1 MMTGKYK
8 LLLVLA
14 LLFSSF
20 SIASAASI
28 NVSFGPGTPLN
39 DSTQTSTSIY
49 VNLSVNASA
58 DHYSFIDFDNDL
70 LLWMRMDDVNASGD
84 PVDLSSHGNNGTKK
98 SGAVINSTN
107 GYFGNGTY
115 FDGVNDNID
124 LGDTAGL
131 NLTGSS
137 FTLSSWINPA
147 AAGHTGFILS
157 KADSVTATRHY
168 GIMLISGV
176 LNTFTENNDLDSSG
190 VTPLVGSWT
199 HVVMTWNGTR
209 KVLYVNGTY
218 VNDWAGTP
226 LSVGGQRLL
235 VSCRNN
241 GAGVDYCFNGTID
254 EVMIFNRSLSAG
266 EIQSLY
272 NSSEYSYA
280 HNFAGLSESVHTFT
294 GYGVNKSGDKN
305 QTEARVVT
313 VTADVTLPN
322 ISLVYPQNT
331 TYHHNVSTLNYTAS
345 DENIGSCWYSI
356 NNGTINSSA
365 VSCGTN
371 FTGITSVEGSNTWT
385 VWANDSVGNENSSSI
400 TFTKEYWGE
409 PITGCQ
415 TISASGTY
423 YLANDITPIGVAESR
438 CIDINAG
445 NVIIDGKGSS
455 VVNLTY
461 LSAYAFDVTSQ
472 TNVTIKNMPNIT
484 LGSGTQAFRL
494 VSTVDVTLEN
504 ITINQAG
511 YWVVLSTSD
520 INFTLKDSSL
530 SNALSYGVYGVVT
543 GATIEKNTFSDS
555 TKPAIRTSGVWSGV
569 VIDNNVFENGVLSSD
584 YLDFSGN
591 LTNVNF
597 TNNIFRGFNA
607 SGEIGIVDA
616 DSSAYYANEIYIYNN
631 SFYDNNLTQGAFFD
645 FVNGENITILN
656 NTFGPKNTNYN
667 IGYYNIYLHGNMTN
681 AAVYGNDINCT
692 GRGHGIM
699 FGGGLDT
706 IQGSVA
712 YGNVVDSCSF
722 GILFHGG
729 SVNNTFREMNV
740 TNSGVGFYVITNP
753 VNNTAYNLKFDSCTY
768 GIRFYTDSAA
778 YGHVGFPSGNLLYN
792 IIINNSGTDGLNFR
806 NVSDGGNTVK
816 DVLIENSGASDITAY
831 LDSTNLFLVNASYDK
846 SKTNIQDT
854 SSITRKWY
862 YRTNATNSS
871 GSAIENANVSIY
883 NVSGNMQFSSL
894 TDSGGLSTIYEII
907 DYVNLAGTR
916 YYYSNYTINV
926 SASGYEN
933 SSVSYNATAEEN
945 NLLHGIILDALSG
958 SAPNWALNQTGIV
971 ITYSLTTLSLF
982 NITWTDDG
990 LIDTVYFESNYSGSS
1005 ENYTMSNATSDVYNY
1020 SAVLPAG
1027 TFYWKSHANDT
1038 SNLWNSTDSWI
1049 FTISQASSEVNL
1061 TLNETEENITINE
1074 GDSINLNATLITGEG
1089 SIKLYNNGT
1098 LINSGSSPIGNST
1111 TFDTAGFYNITA
1123 IYESTQNYSSS
1134 FETYYV
1140 NVTDITPPL
1149 VSFENPTTNSG
1160 NYNQNAIWVNVT
1172 ASDVS
1177 SSLDTIKIWLYNST
1191 GLANS
1196 SSSASSSLFVNF
1208 TNLPD
1213 ETYYLNATAN
1223 DTLGNLNNTETKTII
1238 LDNSA
1243 PGVSIA
1249 NPSNN
1254 TNTTDTGIDV
1264 NYTASDTYLQTC
1276 WYSNDTMSVNTTLA
1290 NCANVTAVVWS
1301 EGQHNVTVWANDT
1314 AGNENSSSVTFYV
1327 DTTFP
1332 QISVIYPESTAYN
1345 VNVSGLNY
1353 SASDASLSSCW
1364 YSINGGGTNTSVTCG
1379 ENVTGLVSSEGSNT
1393 WTVWANDSAG
1403 KENSSSVTFTKDTGY
1418 PLIEFGDGT
1427 SEDGVNVS
1435 RTWIYVNVS
1444 VTEGGEDAIVF
1455 VLFNT
1460 TSEVNTTLYTDATRT
1475 INWTGLPDETY
1486 YYNVTVNDT
1495 SGNSNSTETRT
1506 IVLDTVYPTI
1516 GDVANISITTSS
1528 AVINW
1533 TTDEL
1538 ANSTV
1543 DYGSTVG
1550 LGSLETNSSFVLG
1563 HSVQLGGLSGNT
1575 TYHYNVSS
1583 CDYAGNCNTTGTYN
1597 FTTLAQSVWNVSMAT
1612 GGNQSTNTETNV
1624 TYQIKITN
1632 EGNVADNYTLFV
1644 TNTNSAETAV
1654 LNQSSVLDIGAGSS
1668 ANVTL
1673 TVGDSSSGNYT
1684 VSVNAVSEGNSSVT
1698 SSLTTITDVLSGPVI
1713 SSTEIYPFSVQNGTN
1728 VSLYVLTANGNYSW
1742 ASVAKPDGNWQNVT
1756 LANGVNTNF
1765 TNTSL
1770 LGRYNVTFYVNDSYG
1785 AEVNSSPDYFESFAP
1800 VLFNIS
1806 VLDYNLTGENSTINV
1821 YYRGQN
1827 IDTNLSESG
1836 NYSRSLPNTLVD
1848 LEVKAQSNRL
1858 QVYLRDINLSSE
1870 NSETLGM
1877 DRHTSIS
1884 RYLVTYGVNTTYNF
1898 TNSTV
1903 RIYYDDLTVTT
1914 EGNLELYKCDDY
1926 AFSSRTCSGTW
1937 TDISDVNTTQNTT
1950 GDYFEHLTTS
1960 FSGFSILETAA
1971 ASTTEE
1977 EVVTSSGGTPP
1988 FWRNTFMYDFKEFRE
2003 QGFLTKELRER
2014 YRIKVKIDGAEHY
2027 AGVVGLTKTQATINV
2042 SSESQQEVFNVG
2054 EEKKFEVNGDDFYDI
2069 LIVLNSISDGKA
2081 NVTISYLHEEIP
2093 KEVFEE
2099 GEAVE
2104 EIGNDESGFLL
2115 VWIFGIAVLIIVI
2128 ILAVTVYFMV
2138 RRNKKLKRFMGRQI

>member
-1 MMTGKYK
+1 MMAGKYK
-8 LLLVLA
+8 LLLILT
-14 LLFSSF
+14 LLVSSF
-20 SIASAASI
+20 SVVSGASI
-28 NVSFGPGTPLN
+28 NVSFGAGTPLN

-49 VNLSVNASA
+49 VNLTVNASA

-272 NSSEYSYA
+272 NSSAYSYE
-280 HNFAGLSESVHTFT
+280 NSFIELSESVHVFI
-294 GYGVNKSGDKN
+294 GYGVDKFGDKN
-305 QTEARVVT
+305 QTDARVVN
-313 VTADVTLPN
+313 VTADITLPE
-322 ISLVYPQNT
+322 ISMVYPQNT
-331 TYHHNVSTLNYTAS
+331 TYHHNVSALNYTAS
-345 DENIGSCWYSI
+345 DENLASCWYSI
-356 NNGTINSSA
+356 DGGATNSSA
-365 VSCGTN
+365 VSCGIN

-385 VWANDSVGNENSSSI
+385 VWANDSAGNENSSSI
-400 TFTKEYWGE
+400 TFTKEDWGT

-415 TISASGTY
+415 VISAPGTY
-423 YLANDITPIGVAESR
+423 YLANNITPVGAAESR

-631 SFYDNNLTQGAFFD
+631 SFYDNNLTNGEFFD
-645 FVNGENITILN
+645 IMNGEDIIFEN
-656 NTFGPKNTNYN
+656 NTFGPRDTDYN
-667 IGYYNIYLHGNMTN
+667 IGYFNIRLRGNITD
-681 AAVYGNDINCT
+681 AHVYGNNLNCT

-699 FGGGLDT
+699 FGGSTWGI
-706 IQGSVA
+706 IQNSEA
-712 YGNVVDSCSF
+712 YNNMVDSCSF

-778 YGHVGFPSGNLLYN
+778 YGDVGFPSGNLLYN

-862 YRTNATNSS
+862 YRTNVTNSS

-894 TDSGGLSTIYEII
+894 TDSDGLATTYEII
-907 DYVNLAGTR
+907 DYINLAGTR
-916 YYYSNYTINV
+916 TYYSNYTINV
-926 SASGYEN
+926 SASGCED
-933 SSVSYNATAEEN
+933 SSQSYNVTANEN
-945 NLLHGIILDALSG
+945 NLLHSIVLDALSS
-958 SAPNWALNQTGIV
+958 SAPNWTLNQTSIV
-971 ITYSLTTLSLF
+971 TTYSPTTLSLF
-982 NITWTDDG
+982 NVTWTDDG
-990 LIDTVYFESNYSGSS
+990 SIDTVYFESNYSGGPV
-1005 ENYTMSNATSDVYNY
+1005 NYTMSNATSDVYNY
-1020 SAVLPAG
+1020 SVVLPAG

-1074 GDSINLNATLITGEG
+1074 GDSISLNVTLISGEG
-1089 SIKLYNNGT
+1089 DLKLYNNGT

-1276 WYSNDTMSVNTTLA
+1276 WYSNDTMSFNTTLA
-1290 NCANVTAVVWS
+1290 NCANITTAVWS
-1301 EGQHNVTVWANDT
+1301 EGQ
-1314 AGNENSSSVTFYV
+1314 
-1327 DTTFP
+1327 
-1332 QISVIYPESTAYN
+1332 
-1345 VNVSGLNY
+1345 
-1353 SASDASLSSCW
+1353 
-1364 YSINGGGTNTSVTCG
+1364 
-1379 ENVTGLVSSEGSNT
+1379 
-1393 WTVWANDSAG
+1393 
-1403 KENSSSVTFTKDTGY
+1403 
-1418 PLIEFGDGT
+1418 
-1427 SEDGVNVS
+1427 
-1435 RTWIYVNVS
+1435 
-1444 VTEGGEDAIVF
+1444 
-1455 VLFNT
+1455 
-1460 TSEVNTTLYTDATRT
+1460 
-1475 INWTGLPDETY
+1475 
-1486 YYNVTVNDT
+1486 
-1495 SGNSNSTETRT
+1495 
-1506 IVLDTVYPTI
+1506 
-1516 GDVANISITTSS
+1516 
-1528 AVINW
+1528 
-1533 TTDEL
+1533 
-1538 ANSTV
+1538 
-1543 DYGSTVG
+1543 
-1550 LGSLETNSSFVLG
+1550 
-1563 HSVQLGGLSGNT
+1563 
-1575 TYHYNVSS
+1575 
-1583 CDYAGNCNTTGTYN
+1583 
-1597 FTTLAQSVWNVSMAT
+1597 
-1612 GGNQSTNTETNV
+1612 
-1624 TYQIKITN
+1624 
-1632 EGNVADNYTLFV
+1632 
-1644 TNTNSAETAV
+1644 
-1654 LNQSSVLDIGAGSS
+1654 
-1668 ANVTL
+1668 
-1673 TVGDSSSGNYT
+1673 
-1684 VSVNAVSEGNSSVT
+1684 
-1698 SSLTTITDVLSGPVI
+1698 
-1713 SSTEIYPFSVQNGTN
+1713 
-1728 VSLYVLTANGNYSW
+1728 
-1742 ASVAKPDGNWQNVT
+1742 
-1756 LANGVNTNF
+1756 
-1765 TNTSL
+1765 
-1770 LGRYNVTFYVNDSYG
+1770 
-1785 AEVNSSPDYFESFAP
+1785 
-1800 VLFNIS
+1800 
-1806 VLDYNLTGENSTINV
+1806 
-1821 YYRGQN
+1821 
-1827 IDTNLSESG
+1827 
-1836 NYSRSLPNTLVD
+1836 
-1848 LEVKAQSNRL
+1848 
-1858 QVYLRDINLSSE
+1858 
-1870 NSETLGM
+1870 
-1877 DRHTSIS
+1877 
-1884 RYLVTYGVNTTYNF
+1884 
-1898 TNSTV
+1898 
-1903 RIYYDDLTVTT
+1903 
-1914 EGNLELYKCDDY
+1914 
-1926 AFSSRTCSGTW
+1926 
-1937 TDISDVNTTQNTT
+1937 
-1950 GDYFEHLTTS
+1950 
-1960 FSGFSILETAA
+1960 
-1971 ASTTEE
+1971 
-1977 EVVTSSGGTPP
+1977 
-1988 FWRNTFMYDFKEFRE
+1988 
-2003 QGFLTKELRER
+2003 
-2014 YRIKVKIDGAEHY
+2014 
-2027 AGVVGLTKTQATINV
+2027 
-2042 SSESQQEVFNVG
+2042 
-2054 EEKKFEVNGDDFYDI
+2054 
-2069 LIVLNSISDGKA
+2069 
-2081 NVTISYLHEEIP
+2081 
-2093 KEVFEE
+2093 
-2099 GEAVE
+2099 
-2104 EIGNDESGFLL
+2104 
-2115 VWIFGIAVLIIVI
+2115 
-2128 ILAVTVYFMV
+2128 
-2138 RRNKKLKRFMGRQI
+2138 